1 MYTIDSQFISHADF
15 NIQYELVYYF
25 QSKNDEMSLVK
36 TLGFMRNSAER
47 SIPIARTLYNF
58 YLTFNKFDEAQ
69 EVYNHIQTLL
79 KTTQR
84 HVQKSGRDEEQEES
98 EQGVWKRLKGLVSE
112 QEHNRQMIA
121 LRDLMKG
128 FSHELGQPITNIRYA
143 IQLQQMKINR
153 NLSTQEDISKLFNDI
168 LDQTN
173 RIGRLLDRFR
183 PIVSSKSQ
191 LQEFDIKSCIVKVFA
206 DLDSRLQVC
215 HITYAVKGP
224 EGVMIWG
231 DPIQFSQVFYNL
243 ILNSMQAISIDGTI
257 EVKIIRHG
265 SREVNVLFKD
275 NGPGIPVENA
285 RKIFEPFYSTKDPT
299 AGNGGEGLGLFIVWN
314 ILKMFDATIDVDQNF
329 HNGAKFKIKIPIKK
343 ECDNNESSID
353 N

>member
-1 MYTIDSQFISHADF
+1 
-15 NIQYELVYYF
+15 
-25 QSKNDEMSLVK
+25 
-36 TLGFMRNSAER
+36 
-47 SIPIARTLYNF
+47 
-58 YLTFNKFDEAQ
+58 
-69 EVYNHIQTLL
+69 
-79 KTTQR
+79 
-84 HVQKSGRDEEQEES
+84 
-98 EQGVWKRLKGLVSE
+98 
-112 QEHNRQMIA
+112 
-121 LRDLMKG
+121 
-128 FSHELGQPITNIRYA
+128 
-143 IQLQQMKINR
+143 
-153 NLSTQEDISKLFNDI
+153 
-168 LDQTN
+168 
-173 RIGRLLDRFR
+173 
-183 PIVSSKSQ
+183 
-191 LQEFDIKSCIVKVFA
+191 
-206 DLDSRLQVC
+206 
-215 HITYAVKGP
+215 
-224 EGVMIWG
+224 MIWG